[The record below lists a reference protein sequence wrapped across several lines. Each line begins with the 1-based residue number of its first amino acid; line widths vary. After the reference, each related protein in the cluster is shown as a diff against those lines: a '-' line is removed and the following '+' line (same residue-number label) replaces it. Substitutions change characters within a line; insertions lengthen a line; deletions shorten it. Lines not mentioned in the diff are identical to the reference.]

1 MGKYATKPD
10 DVRIFKVSKEIQELK
25 GYFYK
30 VIDSSRGQKTNFFV
44 EKEDAIANYKKI
56 CDSYM
61 REYRIAIRRWEEE
74 QRINLAILD
83 Y

>member
-30 VIDSSRGQKTNFFV
+30 VIDFARGQTNFFV
-44 EKEDAIANYKKI
+44 EKEDAIANYKSI

-61 REYRIAIRRWEEE
+61 REYRITIRHWEEE
-74 QRINLAILD
+74 QRINLAVLD